1 MKRYTIGILMM
12 FLFINISLAQTAD
25 TAVKSDE
32 LQTTTTSV
40 DEVGVAP
47 ADPTP
52 TLSKKELR
60 RQRVA
65 KRNLHYNILGGPS
78 YTPDFGLLIGGSALM
93 TFRMNP
99 SDTTQQRSVVPMAI
113 ALMFEGGLNLFT
125 KPQLFFKGDRFR
137 IFGVFAY
144 KNTLENFYGIGYS
157 TNKDYPRG
165 EDTSEYRYS
174 GVQVNPW
181 FLFRLGKSNF
191 FAYKNTLENFYGIGY
206 STNKD
211 YPRGEDTSEYRYS
224 GVQVN
229 PWFLFRLGKSNFFA
243 GPQIDFNYDK
253 ITKPAAGM
261 IEQPSYIAA
270 GGTDHGYSNLS
281 SGVGFLLTYDTR
293 DVPANAYRG
302 TYLDFRGMMYNK
314 AFGSDNNFYR
324 LEIDYRQYKTLGKRK
339 VLAWTVQ
346 TKNVFG
352 NVPLTKYALSGTP
365 FDLRG
370 YYMGQFRDK
379 SSHVMM
385 AEYRQ
390 MINTDKSNWVKK
402 MLNHVGYVAWGGCG
416 FMGPTPGKI
425 EGVLPNLGL
434 GLRIEVQPRMNVRL
448 DFGRDMV
455 NKQNLF
461 YFNMTEAF

>member
-191 FAYKNTLENFYGIGY
+191 FA
-206 STNKD
+206 
-211 YPRGEDTSEYRYS
+211 
-224 GVQVN
+224 
-229 PWFLFRLGKSNFFA
+229 

-281 SGVGFLLTYDTR
+281 SGLGFLLTYDTR

-370 YYMGQFRDK
+370 YYMGKYRDK
-379 SSHVMM
+379 SM
-385 AEYRQ
+385 AYGIVEYRH
-390 MINTDKSNWVKK
+390 MFGSPAKYKSGNFWAKC
-402 MLNHVGYVAWGGCG
+402 GFVAWVGTGTIG
-416 FMGPTPGKI
+416 ETPFDWNKWKLNFGAGLRVQMQPGK
-425 EGVLPNLGL
+425 NF
-434 GLRIEVQPRMNVRL
+434 RL
-448 DFGRDMV
+448 DIGKEPGLDGVQVYM
-455 NKQNLF
+455 
-461 YFNMTEAF
+461 NMTEAF

>member
-1 MKRYTIGILMM
+1 MM

-47 ADPTP
+47 ADSTP

-191 FAYKNTLENFYGIGY
+191 FA
-206 STNKD
+206 
-211 YPRGEDTSEYRYS
+211 
-224 GVQVN
+224 
-229 PWFLFRLGKSNFFA
+229 

-281 SGVGFLLTYDTR
+281 SGLGFLLTYDTR

-402 MLNHVGYVAWGGCG
+402 MLNHVPYSG
-416 FMGPTPGKI
+416 
-425 EGVLPNLGL
+425 
-434 GLRIEVQPRMNVRL
+434 
-448 DFGRDMV
+448 
-455 NKQNLF
+455 QNRRC
-461 YFNMTEAF
+461 TS

>member
-1 MKRYTIGILMM
+1 MEDNRIQNQIAIYMTNKKLCEFTDKLKPAPIEYYAHMHAQGEEQADGIRAYSCIGVVLQDYSNGTGDKTVRVTANLSPGFFPFVLSRMQNDLDRFDFTEDKIFGEPDEHGLSTVTKLSVKR
-12 FLFINISLAQTAD
+12 A
-25 TAVKSDE
+25 
-32 LQTTTTSV
+32 SV
-40 DEVGVAP
+40 GNDGKP
-47 ADPTP
+47 
-52 TLSKKELR
+52 
-60 RQRVA
+60 
-65 KRNLHYNILGGPS
+65 RNYPWC
-78 YTPDFGLLIGGSALM
+78 
-93 TFRMNP
+93 
-99 SDTTQQRSVVPMAI
+99 
-113 ALMFEGGLNLFT
+113 EGGLNLFT

-137 IFGVFAY
+137 IFGV
-144 KNTLENFYGIGYS
+144 
-157 TNKDYPRG
+157 
-165 EDTSEYRYS
+165 
-174 GVQVNPW
+174 
-181 FLFRLGKSNF
+181 

>member
-47 ADPTP
+47 ADSTP

-137 IFGVFAY
+137 IFGV
-144 KNTLENFYGIGYS
+144 
-157 TNKDYPRG
+157 
-165 EDTSEYRYS
+165 
-174 GVQVNPW
+174 
-181 FLFRLGKSNF
+181 

-370 YYMGQFRDK
+370 YYMGKYRDK
-379 SSHVMM
+379 SM
-385 AEYRQ
+385 AYGIVEYRH
-390 MINTDKSNWVKK
+390 MFGSPAKYKSGNFWAKC
-402 MLNHVGYVAWGGCG
+402 GFVAWVGTGTIG
-416 FMGPTPGKI
+416 ETPFDWNKWKLNFGAGLRFQMQPGK
-425 EGVLPNLGL
+425 NF
-434 GLRIEVQPRMNVRL
+434 RL
-448 DFGRDMV
+448 DVGKEPGQPGMQV
-455 NKQNLF
+455 
-461 YFNMTEAF
+461 YMNMTEAF